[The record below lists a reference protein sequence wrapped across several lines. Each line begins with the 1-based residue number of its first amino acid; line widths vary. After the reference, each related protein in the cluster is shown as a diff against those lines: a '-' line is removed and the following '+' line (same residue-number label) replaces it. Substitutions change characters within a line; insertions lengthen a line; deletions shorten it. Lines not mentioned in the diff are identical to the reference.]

1 MTTSFDIIIQAKDK
15 MPPTAQDIQKVFSDR
30 GFKTE
35 IVTTQFEYKFVF
47 VSLSRKVT
55 GEEVFLAMID
65 SKIDS
70 RVETKHLGDGII
82 AVYVPGS
89 KV

>member
-1 MTTSFDIIIQAKDK
+1 MATSFEIINSDIL
-15 MPPTAQDIQKVFSDR
+15 TAEEIQKVFADK

-35 IVTTQFEYKFVF
+35 IVTTQFGFKFVF
-47 VSLSRKVT
+47 VSLNRNVT
-55 GEEVFLAMID
+55 GHEVFLAMLD
-65 SKIDS
+65 SKIDG
-70 RVETKHLGDGII
+70 RVETKHLGNTTM